1 MLVNLVSNVIKLFN
15 GGRVFKLTCGW
26 EASEALKFAIEDQ
39 GIGML
44 EEDLEVAFRTFSQF
58 DNALKRDR

>member
-1 MLVNLVSNVIKLFN
+1 ML
-15 GGRVFKLTCGW
+15 KLTCGW

>member
-1 MLVNLVSNVIKLFN
+1 MNLVSNVIKLFN
-15 GGRVFKLTCGW
+15 GGRVLKLTCGW